1 VKDWG
6 SFLRYG
12 GMTQL
17 PWAAGGLGKFGGYR
31 KARELY
37 ELTVRDL
44 AGLSA
49 GLPCGHLVAQQ
60 IASADS
66 IAANIEEGYG
76 RGSLREFVQFLVIAR
91 GRPRKPPAVTNGYI
105 PGCRWR

>member
-1 VKDWG
+1 
-6 SFLRYG
+6 
-12 GMTQL
+12 MTQL